1 MGEDMNFE
9 KLYFTKSQRKIIND
23 WLWDLSIKY
32 KKNLKD
38 IISEIMSKIDFKK
51 NLNKKEAGELFFY
64 LLREKRYPE
73 LSKYEKKFD
82 FLKNSLFKNNK
93 YIKAYI
99 DIKHSELFEFD
110 EIFLS
115 IKLTPDNLDDII
127 NFLYENKLQLKKLFF

>member
-1 MGEDMNFE
+1 MNFE